1 MNRNILLIF
10 LSCIFCFSF
19 SYANISMIQKAHV
32 AVDQETNDTQRVAVE
47 ATIKEI
53 VEDPEKYENKLVI
66 VSGVCS
72 KINLAIMNRNW
83 IHLKDGS
90 KDDFDF
96 VITSEAKIKKGDR
109 VTIQGVI
116 RLKVDFGFGYN
127 YDVLMQEAEIVE

>member
-1 MNRNILLIF
+1 
-10 LSCIFCFSF
+10 
-19 SYANISMIQKAHV
+19 
-32 AVDQETNDTQRVAVE
+32 
-47 ATIKEI
+47 
-53 VEDPEKYENKLVI
+53 VI

-90 KDDFDF
+90 MDDFDF

-109 VTIQGVI
+109 VSIQGVV

-127 YDVLMQEAEIVE
+127 YDVLMQEEEIVE